1 MISNFFID
9 RPLFAMVVSAFIVI
23 AGLASFQS
31 LPVSMYPDIAPPTVG
46 VSAVYPGASA
56 EVVAETVAAPLEQ
69 ALNGV
74 EGMLY
79 MRSANASNGAMQ
91 LTITFAVGTNPDI
104 AVINVQNR
112 VQSALPLLPEEVRR
126 QGVTVA
132 KSLPSF
138 LQVVTLDCPDGRY
151 DQLFLSNYA
160 TVNVLDEL
168 RRIPGVG
175 DLQVF
180 GARDYSIRIWL
191 KPDRL
196 AEFGL
201 TPADVAAAVRE
212 QNTQSAAGRL
222 GDEPMNQKVD
232 LTLNVTTQGRLA
244 EPEQFE
250 RIVLKTTGPAGQ
262 IVRLKDVARVELGAR
277 DYTFGLTRQG
287 RPTVGAAVVL
297 APDANALQVAGLVR
311 AKMEELSKRF
321 PAGIIYAIPYDT
333 SIYVKQSM
341 HEVTI
346 TFIEAMVLVFGVV
359 WLFLYNLRATLIPT
373 MAVPVSLIGTFAGM
387 HVLGF
392 SINSLTLFGMVL
404 SIGIVVDDA
413 IVVLEN
419 VERHIRAE
427 HVDPKEATRRAMSE
441 VSRPVIAIVLVL
453 NAVFLPVA
461 FLGGLVGEMYRQFAI
476 TIAVSVTISG
486 FVALT
491 LTPAMCALLL
501 RAGGEEPRGILARF
515 DAGFLRFTKRYV
527 DGVAFVMRHRAVA
540 GVLIV
545 AMLGAIWYF
554 QHAVPSALAPDED
567 QGYVI
572 AIAALPP
579 AASLQRTDAALKQL
593 DKAAFA
599 HPAYQDNFTVSG
611 LDVLTNAQRSNAGVS
626 FIILKDWS
634 ERHHKGMSATDVA
647 GALFGAGMA
656 IRDAFVFSLSP
667 PAIQGL
673 SNTGGFEGFIQ
684 ARVGN
689 DYAQLEA
696 VTQKFIAAAAKRP
709 EVTGVGT
716 SYSAGVPRVQVS
728 VDLEKA
734 KLLGISMDDVNLTLQ
749 STFGAL
755 YVNDFNR
762 NGRVYRVQMQSES
775 DYRAH
780 PEDLRDVYVKT
791 SQGAMVPLTAIAEV
805 KEVTGPDV
813 IERYNLFPSARLFGE
828 PAPGY
833 SSGQALAA
841 MEQLAAQVLP
851 DGYQLDWSGQSFQE
865 KTSSKN
871 TAGVFG
877 LAVLMVFLILAAQYE
892 RLTLPL
898 AVILA
903 VPFAVFGAFLA
914 VWLRGLYDDLYLQI
928 GLVTLVGLA
937 AKNAILIVEFAA
949 HIHKEQGKTLVEAA
963 LEAARLRFRPIVMTS
978 LAFILGVLPLAVST
992 GAGAASRH
1000 SIGTGVIGGMLA
1012 ATFIAVLFI
1021 PLFFVLTSRMGEV
1034 ARDWWRTKVP
1044 HRQHPPA
1051 APPAE
1056 G

>member
-1 MISNFFID
+1 MLSNFFIE
-9 RPLFAMVVSAFIVI
+9 RPLFAMVVSAFIII
-23 AGLASFQS
+23 AGLASFHS
-31 LPVSMYPDIAPPTVG
+31 LPVSMYPDIAPPSVG
-46 VSAVYPGASA
+46 VTTVYPGASA
-56 EVVAETVAAPLEQ
+56 DVIAETVAAPLEQ

-79 MRSANASNGAMQ
+79 MRSANSSSGAMQ
-91 LTITFAVGTNPDI
+91 LSITFAVGTDPDL

-112 VQSALPLLPEEVRR
+112 VQSAVQLLPEEVRR
-126 QGVTVA
+126 QGVTIA

-138 LQVVTLDCPDGRY
+138 LQVVVLDAPDGRY
-151 DQLFLSNYA
+151 DQLFVSNYG
-160 TVNVLDEL
+160 TLNVFDEL

-201 TPADVAAAVRE
+201 TPNDVANAVRE

-222 GDEPMNQKVD
+222 GDEPMVKRVD
-232 LTLNVTTQGRLA
+232 LTLSVTTQGRLA
-244 EPEQFE
+244 DPEQFE
-250 RIVLKTTGPAGQ
+250 RIVLKTGQ
-262 IVRLKDVARVELGAR
+262 QGEIVRLRDVARVELGAR
-277 DYTFGLTRQG
+277 DYAFGLTRQG
-287 RPTVGAAVVL
+287 RPCVGAAVVL
-297 APDANALQVAGLVR
+297 APRANALQVAEAVNN
-311 AKMEELSKRF
+311 KMQELGARF
-321 PAGIIYAIPYDT
+321 PAGLTWKIPYDT
-333 SIYVKQSM
+333 SKYVRTSM
-341 HEVTI
+341 REVAI

-387 HVLGF
+387 YLLGF

-419 VERHIRAE
+419 VERHMRAE
-427 HVDPKEATRRAMSE
+427 HVDPKEATRRAMHE

-486 FVALT
+486 FIALT

-501 RAGGEEPRGILARF
+501 KTGEVEPQGLLAKF
-515 DAGFLRFTKRYV
+515 DAGFVRVTNRYIGGVKRIIQHR
-527 DGVAFVMRHRAVA
+527 GVAAGLIVLMLAVT
-540 GVLIV
+540 GVL
-545 AMLGAIWYF
+545 MYR
-554 QHAVPSALAPDED
+554 VPTALAPDED

-572 AIAALPP
+572 SIAALPP
-579 AASLQRTDAALKQL
+579 AASLQRTAAVLKQL
-593 DKAAFA
+593 DKEIFA
-599 HPAYQDNFTVSG
+599 HPEWYEDNFTVTG
-611 LDVLTNAQRSNAGVS
+611 FDVLTNAQRSNAGVA
-626 FIILKDWS
+626 FVILKDWS
-634 ERHHKGMSATDVA
+634 ERRKPELSSKSAAFQIT
-647 GALFGAGMA
+647 MA
-656 IRDAFVFSLSP
+656 SAMGIKDGFVFSLSP
-667 PAIQGL
+667 PAVSGL
-673 SNTGGFEGFIQ
+673 SNTGGFEGFVQ
-684 ARVGN
+684 ARNGN

-696 VTQKFIAAAAKRP
+696 ATQKLLAGAAKRP
-709 EVTGVGT
+709 ELSGVQT
-716 SYSAGVPRVQVS
+716 SYSSAVPRMQINM
-728 VDLEKA
+728 DLEKA
-734 KLLGISMDDVNLTLQ
+734 KLLGVSIDDVNTTLQ
-749 STFGAL
+749 ATFGAF

-762 NGRVYRVQMQSES
+762 DGRVYRVQMQSEA

-780 PEDLRDVYVKT
+780 PEDLRDVYVRSKGGT
-791 SQGAMVPLTAIAEV
+791 MVPLTALATM

-813 IERYNLFPSARLFGE
+813 IERFNLFPSARLFGE
-828 PAPGY
+828 PKQGY
-833 SSGQALAA
+833 SSGQALKA
-841 MEQLAAQVLP
+841 MEEVAAKTLP
-851 DGYQLDWSGQSFQE
+851 EGYQLAWSGQSFQE
-865 KTSSKN
+865 KTSNQN
-871 TAGVFG
+871 TLGIFG

-898 AVILA
+898 AVIMA
-903 VPFAVFGAFLA
+903 VPFAVFGAFVA
-914 VWLRGLYDDLYLQI
+914 VWARGLYDDLYLQI

-949 HIHKEQGKTLVEAA
+949 HMHREQNMSLIDAA
-963 LEAARLRFRPIVMTS
+963 MEAARLRFRPIVMTS

-1000 SIGTGVIGGMLA
+1000 SIGTGVIGGMIA

-1021 PLFFVLTSRMGEV
+1021 PLFFVATSRLAEI
-1034 ARDWWRTKVP
+1034 ARAYAARVR
-1044 HRQHPPA
+1044 HRKQSEA
-1051 APPAE
+1051 
-1056 G
+1056 

>member
-23 AGLASFQS
+23 AGLAAFHS

-46 VSAVYPGASA
+46 VSTAYPGASA
-56 EVVAETVAAPLEQ
+56 DVIAETVAAPLEQ

-79 MRSANASNGAMQ
+79 MRSANSSSGAMQ
-91 LTITFAVGTNPDI
+91 LSITFAVGTNPDL

-138 LQVVTLDCPDGRY
+138 LQVVTLDSPDGRY
-151 DQLFLSNYA
+151 DQLFVSNYA
-160 TVNVLDEL
+160 TINVLDEL

-175 DLQVF
+175 DLQIF
-180 GARDYSIRIWL
+180 GARDYSVRIWL

-196 AEFGL
+196 ASFGL
-201 TPADVAAAVRE
+201 TPNDVAAAVRE
-212 QNTQSAAGRL
+212 QNTQSASGRL
-222 GDEPMNQKVD
+222 GDEPMSSRVD
-232 LTLNVTTQGRLA
+232 LTLSVTTQGRLSD
-244 EPEQFE
+244 PEQFE
-250 RIVLKTTGPAGQ
+250 RIVLKAGPGGE
-262 IVRLKDVARVELGAR
+262 IVRLRDVARVELGAR
-277 DYTFGLTRQG
+277 DYSFGMSRRG
-287 RPTVGAAVVL
+287 RPIVGAAIVL
-297 APDANALQVAGLVR
+297 APRANALQVSKAVYD
-311 AKMEELSKRF
+311 KMEELGAKF
-321 PAGIIYAIPYDT
+321 PAGLTWAIPYDT
-333 SIYVKQSM
+333 SKYVRTSM
-341 HEVTI
+341 HEVGV
-346 TFIEAMVLVFGVV
+346 TFVEAMILVFLVV
-359 WLFLYNLRATLIPT
+359 WLFLYNLRATFIPT
-373 MAVPVSLIGTFAGM
+373 MAVPVSLVGTFAGM
-387 HVLGF
+387 YLLGF

-419 VERHIRAE
+419 VERHMRAE
-427 HVDPKEATRRAMSE
+427 HVDPKEATRRAMAE

-486 FVALT
+486 FIALT

-501 RAGGEEPRGILARF
+501 KTGEVEPKGLLARF
-515 DAGFLRFTKRYV
+515 DAGFGHVTDRYLGGVKWMLRHR
-527 DGVAFVMRHRAVA
+527 GVAA
-540 GVLIV
+540 GLIV
-545 AMLGAIWYF
+545 VMLGAILLMTRS
-554 QHAVPSALAPDED
+554 VPSALAPDED

-579 AASLQRTDAALKQL
+579 AASLQRTDAVLKQL
-593 DKAAFA
+593 DKAVFA
-599 HPAYQDNFTVSG
+599 HPAYQDNFTVTG
-611 LDVLTNAQRSNAGVS
+611 FDVLTNAQRSNAGVS

-634 ERHHKGMSATDVA
+634 ERRKPELAAGNVATALMVA
-647 GALFGAGMA
+647 GAGIKDGF
-656 IRDAFVFSLSP
+656 IFSLSP
-667 PAIQGL
+667 PAVEGL
-673 SNTGGFEGFIQ
+673 SNTGGFEGFVQ
-684 ARVGN
+684 ARSGN
-689 DYAQLEA
+689 DYAALEGA
-696 VTQKFIAAAAKRP
+696 TQKLVAAAAKRP
-709 EVTGVGT
+709 ELTGVGT
-716 SYSAGVPRVQVS
+716 SYSSGVPRVQVNM
-728 VDLEKA
+728 DLEKA
-734 KLLGISMDDVNLTLQ
+734 KLLGLSIDDVNATLQ
-749 STFGAL
+749 STFGAY

-762 NGRVYRVQMQSES
+762 NGRVYRVQMQSE
-775 DYRAH
+775 DEYRAH
-780 PEDLRDVYVKT
+780 PENLRDVYVRSKT
-791 SQGAMVPLTAIAEV
+791 GQMIPLTAIAQV
-805 KEVTGPDV
+805 QEVTGPDV
-813 IERYNLFPSARLFGE
+813 LERFNLFPSARLFGS

-841 MEQLAAQVLP
+841 MEQLAAENLP
-851 DGYQLDWSGQSFQE
+851 EGYQLVWSGQSFQE
-865 KTSSKN
+865 KTSNQN
-871 TAGVFG
+871 TLGIFA

-949 HIHKEQGKTLVEAA
+949 HMHREQNMSLVDAA
-963 LEAARLRFRPIVMTS
+963 VEAARLRFRPIVMTS

-1021 PLFFVLTSRMGEV
+1021 PLFFVVTSRMGEL
-1034 ARDWWRTKVP
+1034 AREWRARTRARKGK
-1044 HRQHPPA
+1044 QA
-1051 APPAE
+1051 AA
-1056 G
+1056 

>member
-1 MISNFFID
+1 VISNFFID

-23 AGLASFQS
+23 AGLASFRS
-31 LPVSMYPDIAPPTVG
+31 LPVSMYPDIAPPTVA
-46 VSAVYPGASA
+46 VSATYPGASA
-56 EVVAETVAAPLEQ
+56 DVIAETVAAPLEQ

-74 EGMLY
+74 EGALY
-79 MRSANASNGAMQ
+79 LRSANASNGAMQ

-126 QGVTVA
+126 QGVNVA
-132 KSLPSF
+132 KSLPTF
-138 LQVVTLDCPDGRY
+138 LKVVTLDSPDGRY
-151 DQLFLSNYA
+151 DELFVSNYA
-160 TVNVLDEL
+160 SINVLDEL

-180 GARDYSIRIWL
+180 GTREYSIRIWL

-222 GDEPMNQKVD
+222 GDEPMNKRVD
-232 LTLNVTTQGRLA
+232 LTLSVTTQGRLA

-262 IVRLKDVARVELGAR
+262 IVRLRDVARVELGAR
-277 DYTFGLTRQG
+277 DYSFGMTRKG
-287 RPTVGAAVVL
+287 RPMVGAAIVL
-297 APDANALQVAGLVR
+297 APRANALEVSNLIDLKMQELG
-311 AKMEELSKRF
+311 AKF
-321 PAGIIYAIPYDT
+321 PAGLSYAIPYDT
-333 SIYVKQSM
+333 SLYVRQSM
-341 HEVTI
+341 HEVAV
-346 TFIEAMVLVFGVV
+346 TFVEAIVLVFGVV

-387 HVLGF
+387 YLLGF

-419 VERHIRAE
+419 VERHMRAE
-427 HVDPKEATRRAMSE
+427 HVDPKEATRRAMAE

-501 RAGGEEPRGILARF
+501 RTGGEEPRGLLARF
-515 DAGFLRFTKRYV
+515 DAGFLRFTDRYIR
-527 DGVAFVMRHRAVA
+527 GVGFVLRHLGMAA
-540 GVLIV
+540 LFIVL
-545 AMLGAIWYF
+545 MLGAIWYF
-554 QHAVPSALAPDED
+554 NYSVPSTLAPDED

-579 AASLQRTDAALKQL
+579 AASLQRTDAVLKQL
-593 DKAAFA
+593 DQAAFRN
-599 HPAYQDNFTVSG
+599 PAYLDNFTISG

-634 ERHHKGMSATDVA
+634 ERHHPGMAASDVA
-647 GALFGAGMA
+647 GSLIGAGLG
-656 IRDAFVFSLSP
+656 IRDAFVFSVSP
-667 PAIQGL
+667 PAIEGL
-673 SNTGGFEGFIQ
+673 SNTGGFEGFVQ
-684 ARVGN
+684 ARSGN
-689 DYAQLEA
+689 DYVALEA
-696 VTQKFIAAAAKRP
+696 ATQKLVAAAANDPVLR
-709 EVTGVGT
+709 GVGT
-716 SYSAGVPRVQVS
+716 SYSAGVPRVQVN
-728 VDLEKA
+728 VDIEKA
-734 KLLGISMDDVNLTLQ
+734 KLLGVSMDDVNLTLQ

-780 PEDLRDVYVKT
+780 PEDLRDVYVK
-791 SQGAMVPLTAIAEV
+791 SSSGSMIPLTAIANV
-805 KEVTGPDV
+805 SEVTGPDV
-813 IERYNLFPSARLFGE
+813 IERFNLFPSARLFGD
-828 PAPGY
+828 PQQGY
-833 SSGQALAA
+833 SSGQALEA
-841 MEQLAAQVLP
+841 MERLAAKELP
-851 DGYQLDWSGQSFQE
+851 DGYQLAWSGQSYQE
-865 KTSSKN
+865 KTSKQN
-871 TAGVFG
+871 TAAIFG

-914 VWLRGLYDDLYLQI
+914 VWARGLYDDLYLQI

-949 HIHKEQGKTLVEAA
+949 HINKEQGKSLTESAM
-963 LEAARLRFRPIVMTS
+963 EAARLRFRPIVMTS
-978 LAFILGVLPLAVST
+978 LAFILGVMPLALST

-1021 PLFFVLTSRMGEV
+1021 PLFFVVTSQSGEWV
-1034 ARDWWRTKVP
+1034 RARFARVRERT
-1044 HRQHPPA
+1044 HRHRSSEA
-1051 APPAE
+1051 
-1056 G
+1056 